1 MSRNPA
7 GAVFSPAYQRIECFC
22 RTRLYPTP
30 LRWLLA
36 GLLLLAPESMVP
48 AQPGPSRTPSPSPSP
63 ALSPVA
69 FPSPTVSPEPSAFP
83 DASVSPEPESAAEP
97 EFKPTIPSE
106 ASAPPFTLND
116 AIQFAFQHNPNILA
130 ARQEILRTKGV
141 LIEVRAQAI
150 PHLDAAASWMH
161 TDPNLRGGN
170 RSTII
175 ALSTPPTATP
185 PPGGTPFPSATPI
198 LTVGTVRLTDNSYD
212 LTLTAS
218 QLLYNGST
226 IPAIKGAAFA
236 RDASIFALRDTID
249 RVIALVRQQFYQ
261 VILNRSL
268 IGVQE
273 ESVHLL
279 EQQLEDQ
286 QNRFEAGTVPRFNV
300 LQAEVALANQQPQLI
315 TARNNY
321 RIAQLQLAKTIG
333 LDYNPQRRTEVPLR
347 CIGELSYQEREI
359 PLPVAVELGKE
370 RRPLLKQQR
379 ANVLA
384 QVEAVHGAWGGFQP
398 IISANAAY
406 EWQSATFSDSLSDL
420 NKGWFFGFTGTWPIF
435 DGLAT
440 VGRIKQQN
448 ALLKEARITY
458 DDAVRQVELE
468 VQQAYSNLQQDR
480 ELYFS
485 QSKNVDQAREALRLA
500 RARLAVGA
508 GVQLDVLNAQV
519 QLTQAQS
526 TRLSA
531 LYSYNADLAEFD
543 RATAT
548 DTVYHAGLGLKSETR
563 LIKTDVRKR
572 TGVESSGK

>member
-1 MSRNPA
+1 MTRDPA
-7 GAVFSPAYQRIECFC
+7 GAAFSSANQRIECFC
-22 RTRLYPTP
+22 RTRFFSTP
-30 LRWLLA
+30 LRWLMA
-36 GLLLLAPESMVP
+36 SLLLLASDRVVS
-48 AQPGPSRTPSPSPSP
+48 AQPSPSPSAAPSPSRTPSPSTAGIP
-63 ALSPVA
+63 
-69 FPSPTVSPEPSAFP
+69 PEP
-83 DASVSPEPESAAEP
+83 SVSPEPTLAPEQ

-106 ASAPPFTLND
+106 AKAPHFTLSE
-116 AIQFAFQHNPNILA
+116 ALQFAFQHNPDILR

-141 LIEVRAQAI
+141 LIEVRAQVI
-150 PHLDAAASWMH
+150 PHLDAAATWMR

-170 RSTII
+170 RSTVIG
-175 ALSTPPTATP
+175 LTTPPPATP
-185 PPGGTPFPSATPI
+185 PPGGTPLPSATPV
-198 LTVGTVRLTDNSYD
+198 LTIGTVRLSDNSYD
-212 LTLTAS
+212 ITLTAS

-226 IPAIKGAAFA
+226 IPSIRGAAFT

-279 EQQLEDQ
+279 EQQLQDQ

-347 CIGELSYQEREI
+347 AIGELSYQPREI
-359 PLPVAVELGKE
+359 PLPAAIELGKE

-384 QVEAVHGAWGGFQP
+384 QVEAVHGAYGGFQP

-420 NKGWFFGFTGTWPIF
+420 NKGWFFGFTGSWPIF

-440 VGRIKQQN
+440 VGRIKQEN
-448 ALLKEARITY
+448 ALLKQARITY

-500 RARLAVGA
+500 SARLAVGA

-531 LYSYNADLAEFD
+531 LFSYNADLAEFD

-548 DTVYHAGLGLKSETR
+548 DTIYHAGLGLKPETR
-563 LIKTDVRKR
+563 MIKTDER
-572 TGVESSGK
+572 TTREVNTSGK